1 MTKVLVLFE
10 HLDAELA
17 SAQQELLT
25 LATAL
30 GEVHVVTGAAA
41 PGPQLAVEGV
51 RTVYTPQHTIL
62 APDTALVDLVQ
73 AAAAASEA
81 DVVLGGHSADSVDVL
96 ARLAVRLDAGLI
108 TGATAISSSAD
119 GGIEVTKSVLAGAY
133 ITTAR
138 SAPGP
143 LIATVRPN
151 SVDAAITAGAAP
163 ELVALDVE
171 PSSSS
176 LEVVER
182 SALPT
187 SGRPPLTEAR
197 VVVAAG
203 RGVEG
208 DLSLVEE
215 LADELGAAVGA
226 SRSATDAGWIDHS
239 AQVGQTGVI
248 VSPQLYISVGISG
261 AIQQKAGMQTAET
274 IVAINKDEDAPV
286 FEIADFGVVGDL
298 NDVLP
303 QAIEEIRKRRG

>member
-1 MTKVLVLFE
+1 MTQVLVLFD
-10 HLDAELA
+10 HLDTELTG
-17 SAQQELLT
+17 AQKELLT
-25 LATAL
+25 LASTL
-30 GEVHVVTGAAA
+30 GEVSVVTGEAS
-41 PGPQLAVEGV
+41 PGEQVALAGV
-51 RTVYTPQHTIL
+51 GTVYVPQQSIL
-62 APDTALVDLVQ
+62 APDARLVDLVQ
-73 AAAAASEA
+73 AAVEQTQA
-81 DVVLGGHSADSVDVL
+81 DVVLGSDMVDSVDVL

-108 TGATAISSSAD
+108 TGAVSIS
-119 GGIEVTKSVLAGAY
+119 GTTVTKSVLAGSY
-133 ITTAR
+133 ITTAQ
-138 SAPGP
+138 PIDGP

-151 SVDAAITAGAAP
+151 SVQAETAAGPAPQITVLP
-163 ELVALDVE
+163 VA
-171 PSSSS
+171 PSSAV
-176 LEVVER
+176 EVLDRTV
-182 SALPT
+182 LPT

-208 DLSLVEE
+208 DLNLVEQ

-226 SRSATDAGWIDHS
+226 SRVATDAGWIDHS

-274 IVAINKDEDAPV
+274 IVAINKDEDAAV

-303 QAIEEIRKRRG
+303 QAIEEIRRRRG